1 MYAEVYEEMTG
12 VISDRLNSGPMTD
25 IHVYA
30 YVCTQVAHV
39 YAYTSTQVSAH
50 VHTHLSVYVCIHVYT
65 CDYAH
70 AHAHVHTHVP
80 RVSIIDDLSC
90 QPC

>member
-50 VHTHLSVYVCIHVYT
+50 MHTSACEYLGPGWCGHPQVFGYPHKAVCIT
-65 CDYAH
+65 
-70 AHAHVHTHVP
+70 T
-80 RVSIIDDLSC
+80 
-90 QPC
+90 Q